1 MEGLRQTV
9 TPRRLST
16 TLVTALLTAT
26 FVLTGAGADAAAEA
40 RVTRWVDGDT
50 VETTRGVVRLIGI
63 DTPERDSCGFRAA
76 LRHAQAI
83 APVGSRIHLG
93 NPASVV
99 NRDDYGRKLRYVSTY
114 AGRDLGMAQIRDGA
128 RARYDGRD
136 GYQWHRKQ
144 AAYRRADAEHA
155 GYSCATGAA
164 VPVGADCPS
173 SAPIKGNANSM
184 IYHQPGQEYYD
195 ITVPEE
201 CFATAAAAERAG
213 YRAAKA

>member
-1 MEGLRQTV
+1 MTS
-9 TPRRLST
+9 RRLST
-16 TLVTALLTAT
+16 ATLLTALLTAA
-26 FVLTGAGADAAAEA
+26 FVLTGTGADAAMDA

-76 LRHAQAI
+76 LRHAQEI
-83 APVGSRIHLG
+83 APVGSRIRLG

-99 NRDDYGRKLRYVSTY
+99 NRDDYGRKLRYVSTP

-128 RARYDGRD
+128 RARFDGSD

-144 AAYRRADAEHA
+144 AAYHRADATHG
-155 GYSCATGAA
+155 GYGCTTSGA

-184 IYHQPGQEYYD
+184 IYHRPGQEYYD
-195 ITVPEE
+195 VTVPEE
-201 CFATAAAAERAG
+201 CFASSAAAERAG
-213 YRAAKA
+213 YRAAKV